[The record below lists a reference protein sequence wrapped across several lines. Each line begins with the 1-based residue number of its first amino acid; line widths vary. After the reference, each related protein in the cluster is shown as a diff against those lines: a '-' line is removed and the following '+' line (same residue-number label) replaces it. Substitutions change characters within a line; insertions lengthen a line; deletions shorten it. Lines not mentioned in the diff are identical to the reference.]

1 MATVTFSPSQS
12 ADDAWQNLAGD
23 VTLTGDIRLAAGTAW
38 GGLILDGIPTTVN
51 GANII
56 SATLYYQATVT
67 SHDDPYIDWYLQD
80 ADTAAVFTTTANDI
94 SSRPRT
100 TAVTTDQATAIG
112 NTSYRAVDLTAQVIE
127 VLSRPGFG
135 TGGRVIAVIGDTQ
148 TGGDL
153 WLRTWD
159 SGGDVWYVEVVYS
172 AGSLVLPRRR
182 KTYLRM

>member
-1 MATVTFSPSQS
+1 MATATFSPSQS
-12 ADDAWQNLAGD
+12 NHDAWQGLNGD
-23 VTLTGDIRLAAGTAW
+23 MTLTAEIKLASGVAWAGLFLEAV
-38 GGLILDGIPTTVN
+38 PFPMK

-56 SATLYYQATVT
+56 SATLYYEAAHTLR
-67 SHDDPYIDWYLQD
+67 DDPYIDWYLQD
-80 ADTAAVFTTTANDI
+80 ADTAAVFTTTSNDI

-112 NTSYRAVDLTAQVIE
+112 NTSYRAVDLTAQVAE
-127 VLSRPGFG
+127 VVARPGFG
-135 TGGRVIAVIGDTQ
+135 TGGYSMAVIGDVQ
-148 TGGDL
+148 TGCDL
-153 WLRTWD
+153 WVRTWD

>member
-23 VTLTGDIRLAAGTAW
+23 MTLTAEIRLTAGTAW
-38 GGLILDGIPTTVN
+38 VGLFLDAVPFPMK

-67 SHDDPYIDWYLQD
+67 SHDDPYVDWYLQD
-80 ADTAAVFTTTANDI
+80 ADTAAVFTTTANNI
-94 SSRPRT
+94 TSRPRT
-100 TAVTTDQATAIG
+100 TAVTTDQATSIG
-112 NTSYRAVDLTAQVIE
+112 SGYRAVDLTAQVAE
-127 VLSRPGFG
+127 VMARPGFG
-135 TGGRVIAVIGDTQ
+135 TGGYSMAVIGDAQ
-148 TGGDL
+148 TGCDL

-172 AGSLVLPRRR
+172 AGSLVLPRWR

>member
-1 MATVTFSPSQS
+1 MATVTFNPSQS

-23 VTLTGDIRLAAGTAW
+23 MTLTAEIRLTAGTAW
-38 GGLILDGIPTTVN
+38 AGLILDGIPTTVN

-80 ADTAAVFTTTANDI
+80 ADTAALFTTTTSDI

-100 TAVTTDQATAIG
+100 TAVTTDQATSIG
-112 NTSYRAVDLTAQVIE
+112 TGYRAVDLTAQVIE

-135 TGGRVIAVIGDTQ
+135 TGGRVIAVIGDAQ
-148 TGGDL
+148 TGCDL